1 MKILVGYTHTAGG
14 GDAVRLGVRLA
25 RALDATLELVM
36 VLTSERGALV
46 PRDAGYTQHV
56 RTAAESW
63 LAEAAGTVPDDVR
76 VGTHVEQ
83 ADSAAGGLL
92 SASRRLGTTLI
103 VVGGRE
109 RTGSVA
115 NSLLHA
121 SRVPV
126 AVAPTTA
133 GGAGGGTPAE
143 APLTRV
149 TAAVGL
155 RPGAEE
161 VMRAAAAAAA
171 RTGTDLRVLSLVP
184 LDAKDPAAP
193 EAAATANEHAERVR
207 GFLEA
212 AAPEVAVTDVAVAT
226 GRGIEDAVR
235 RAEWQPGDLVV
246 VGSSRLASRGRIF
259 LGSTAGKMLRA
270 LPVPLV
276 IVPRETELTFD
287 DEETTA

>member
-63 LAEAAGTVPDDVR
+63 LGEAAGTVPDDVVVR
-76 VGTHVEQ
+76 THLEH

-92 SASRRLGTTLI
+92 AASRRLGTTLI

-126 AVAPTTA
+126 AVAPSA
-133 GGAGGGTPAE
+133 GIDVGVDAAGE
-143 APLTRV
+143 ALTRV

-171 RTGTDLRVLSLVP
+171 RTGTDLRVLSLVS
-184 LDAKDPAAP
+184 LDARDPRGP
-193 EAAATANEHAERVR
+193 EAAAAAAEHAERVR
-207 GFLEA
+207 SSIQA
-212 AAPEVAVTDVAVAT
+212 ASPHVAVEDVAVAT

-235 RAEWQPGDLVV
+235 RAEWQPGDIVV